1 MPFSN
6 SSLSAQVKS
15 YLTFL
20 PEEIRQKIL
29 EHLHGVIH
37 YEPVIGIMG
46 KSGTGKSSL
55 CNAIFQSRICAT
67 HPLNGCTRQAHRL
80 TLQLGERRMTLV
92 DLPGI
97 GETPQH
103 DQEYRALYRQLLP
116 ELDLIIWILRS
127 DERAYAADI
136 AMHQFLLNEGADPS
150 RFLFVL
156 SHADRMFPAEEWN
169 ATENARPVTRTL
181 TGDSNSP
188 GGHPVPFIISGTPCS
203 RTCRLEPSSAGVTDD
218 PRAATTGNQR
228 SLFTYQGENRSEQAR
243 KHAQQTFGDAIGKSF
258 DDAVARFSFPAW
270 MLQLLRKA
278 RDRIIHLLITLWE
291 RLF

>member
-1 MPFSN
+1 MSFSH

-29 EHLHGVIH
+29 EHLHCVIH

-67 HPLNGCTRQAHRL
+67 HPLNICTRRAHRL

-116 ELDLIIWILRS
+116 ELDLIIWILRA

-136 AMHQFLLNEGADPS
+136 AMHQFLLNEGADPRVFCLFS
-150 RFLFVL
+150 AMPIACFLL
-156 SHADRMFPAEEWN
+156 KN
-169 ATENARPVTRTL
+169 GTTQKNARPVSR
-181 TGDSNSP
+181 NS
-188 GGHPVPFIISGTPCS
+188 HW
-203 RTCRLEPSSAGVTDD
+203 R
-218 PRAATTGNQR
+218 Q
-228 SLFTYQGENRSEQAR
+228 
-243 KHAQQTFGDAIGKSF
+243 
-258 DDAVARFSFPAW
+258 
-270 MLQLLRKA
+270 
-278 RDRIIHLLITLWE
+278 
-291 RLF
+291 

>member
-80 TLQLGERRMTLV
+80 TLQIGERRMTLV

-103 DQEYRALYRQLLP
+103 DQEYRELYRQLLP
-116 ELDLIIWILRS
+116 ELDLIIWILRA

-156 SHADRMFPAEEWN
+156 SHADRKR
-169 ATENARPVTRTL
+169 TARAVL
-181 TGDSNSP
+181 TGM
-188 GGHPVPFIISGTPCS
+188 CY
-203 RTCRLEPSSAGVTDD
+203 SAGSAMRHGSSSLT
-218 PRAATTGNQR
+218 RLTGQSAMTPSTWR
-228 SLFTYQGENRSEQAR
+228 R
-243 KHAQQTFGDAIGKSF
+243 
-258 DDAVARFSFPAW
+258 
-270 MLQLLRKA
+270 
-278 RDRIIHLLITLWE
+278 
-291 RLF
+291 

>member
-1 MPFSN
+1 
-6 SSLSAQVKS
+6 
-15 YLTFL
+15 
-20 PEEIRQKIL
+20 
-29 EHLHGVIH
+29 
-37 YEPVIGIMG
+37 MG

-80 TLQLGERRMTLV
+80 TLQIGERRMTLV

-103 DQEYRALYRQLLP
+103 DQEYRELYRQLLP
-116 ELDLIIWILRS
+116 ELDLIIWILRA

-156 SHADRMFPAEEWN
+156 SHADRVFPAEEWN
-169 ATENARPVTRTL
+169 ATEKCPSRHQELSLATVTARVATL
-181 TGDSNSP
+181 
-188 GGHPVPFIISGTPCS
+188 F
-203 RTCRLEPSSAGVTDD
+203 PSSFPVL
-218 PRAATTGNQR
+218 PVAAPVGWNLPAFV
-228 SLFTYQGENRSEQAR
+228 SLMIHALPPQATSAVYSHIRGENRSEQAQ

-278 RDRIIHLLITLWE
+278 RDRIIHLLVTLWD

>member
-1 MPFSN
+1 MSFSH

-80 TLQLGERRMTLV
+80 TLQIGERRMTLV
-92 DLPGI
+92 DLA
-97 GETPQH
+97 T
-103 DQEYRALYRQLLP
+103 L
-116 ELDLIIWILRS
+116 
-127 DERAYAADI
+127 
-136 AMHQFLLNEGADPS
+136 FPS
-150 RFLFVL
+150 SFPVL
-156 SHADRMFPAEEWN
+156 SVAAPVGWNLPALVSLMIHALPPQ
-169 ATENARPVTRTL
+169 AT
-181 TGDSNSP
+181 
-188 GGHPVPFIISGTPCS
+188 
-203 RTCRLEPSSAGVTDD
+203 SAVYSHI
-218 PRAATTGNQR
+218 R
-228 SLFTYQGENRSEQAR
+228 GENRSEQAR

-278 RDRIIHLLITLWE
+278 RARIIHLLVTLWDH
-291 RLF
+291 LF

>member
-1 MPFSN
+1 MSFSH

-29 EHLHGVIH
+29 EHLHSVIH

-55 CNAIFQSRICAT
+55 CNAIFQSHICAT

-80 TLQLGERRMTLV
+80 TLQIGERRMTLV

-116 ELDLIIWILRS
+116 EVDLIIWILRA

-136 AMHQFLLNEGADPS
+136 TMHQFLLNEGADPS

-156 SHADRMFPAEEWN
+156 SHADRAFPAEEWN
-169 ATENARPVTRTL
+169 ATEKCPSRQQALSLATVTARVATL
-181 TGDSNSP
+181 
-188 GGHPVPFIISGTPCS
+188 F
-203 RTCRLEPSSAGVTDD
+203 PSSFPVLSV
-218 PRAATTGNQR
+218 AAPVGWNLPAFV
-228 SLFTYQGENRSEQAR
+228 SL
-243 KHAQQTFGDAIGKSF
+243 
-258 DDAVARFSFPAW
+258 
-270 MLQLLRKA
+270 M
-278 RDRIIHLLITLWE
+278 IH
-291 RLF
+291 

>member
-1 MPFSN
+1 MSFSHF
-6 SSLSAQVKS
+6 SLSAQVKS

-103 DQEYRALYRQLLP
+103 DQEYQALYRQLLP

-169 ATENARPVTRTL
+169 ATEKCPSRHQELSLATVTAR
-181 TGDSNSP
+181 

-203 RTCRLEPSSAGVTDD
+203 RACRLEPSSAGVTDD

-228 SLFTYQGENRSEQAR
+228 SLFTYPG
-243 KHAQQTFGDAIGKSF
+243 GK
-258 DDAVARFSFPAW
+258 P
-270 MLQLLRKA
+270 L
-278 RDRIIHLLITLWE
+278 
-291 RLF
+291 

>member
-80 TLQLGERRMTLV
+80 TLQLGEATSTVWSLK
-92 DLPGI
+92 
-97 GETPQH
+97 
-103 DQEYRALYRQLLP
+103 
-116 ELDLIIWILRS
+116 S
-127 DERAYAADI
+127 
-136 AMHQFLLNEGADPS
+136 
-150 RFLFVL
+150 VL
-156 SHADRMFPAEEWN
+156 SPPCHISLSSINLSTPLTCDRRPAK
-169 ATENARPVTRTL
+169 AVP
-181 TGDSNSP
+181 TGMET
-188 GGHPVPFIISGTPCS
+188 IC
-203 RTCRLEPSSAGVTDD
+203 
-218 PRAATTGNQR
+218 
-228 SLFTYQGENRSEQAR
+228 
-243 KHAQQTFGDAIGKSF
+243 
-258 DDAVARFSFPAW
+258 
-270 MLQLLRKA
+270 
-278 RDRIIHLLITLWE
+278 
-291 RLF
+291 

>member
-1 MPFSN
+1 MSFSH

-15 YLTFL
+15 HLTFL

-29 EHLHGVIH
+29 EHLHSVIH

-80 TLQLGERRMTLV
+80 TLQFGERRMTLV

-103 DQEYRALYRQLLP
+103 DQEYRTLYRQLLP
-116 ELDLIIWILRS
+116 ELDLIIWILRA

-156 SHADRMFPAEEWN
+156 SHADRVFPAEEWN
-169 ATENARPVTRTL
+169 ATENARPV
-181 TGDSNSP
+181 S
-188 GGHPVPFIISGTPCS
+188 S
-203 RTCRLEPSSAGVTDD
+203 RSHWR
-218 PRAATTGNQR
+218 R
-228 SLFTYQGENRSEQAR
+228 
-243 KHAQQTFGDAIGKSF
+243 
-258 DDAVARFSFPAW
+258 
-270 MLQLLRKA
+270 
-278 RDRIIHLLITLWE
+278 
-291 RLF
+291 

>member
-116 ELDLIIWILRS
+116 ELDLIICK
-127 DERAYAADI
+127 RAARTVLTGMCYSVGSATRQGE
-136 AMHQFLLNEGADPS
+136 QFADP
-150 RFLFVL
+150 VY
-156 SHADRMFPAEEWN
+156 
-169 ATENARPVTRTL
+169 RP
-181 TGDSNSP
+181 
-188 GGHPVPFIISGTPCS
+188 
-203 RTCRLEPSSAGVTDD
+203 
-218 PRAATTGNQR
+218 
-228 SLFTYQGENRSEQAR
+228 
-243 KHAQQTFGDAIGKSF
+243 
-258 DDAVARFSFPAW
+258 
-270 MLQLLRKA
+270 
-278 RDRIIHLLITLWE
+278 
-291 RLF
+291 